1 MASEELTEPLRD
13 RHLRPLCGRV
23 GGPGAPGV
31 DVVAEVAATDFLE
44 GGDRAVLH
52 GRIGILEGFSE
63 DRDRG
68 GIAEFAEHPQGAE
81 ADVEIGVGPV
91 PRGEEDDGVR
101 SAARPPDLAGADPHP
116 LVGILQRPAADRGGA
131 GGVEGGGLGDD
142 LAAHPGIM
150 LLEDAAREVLRESQL
165 AIGAGSAGCAGL
177 LADRLDPLV
186 GGRAVPFGEPG
197 CLFPVA
203 PRPVELLPGA
213 SARAAARRGQQ
224 EHRDEYT
231 EQGAAPAGGAVGAV
245 LWQRSRHGGRIVPME
260 RCGDGDRTG
269 DLPVEPDQ
277 SRFWWRGVGHPA
289 GGGALG
295 KTWCLWG
302 SGLVVLVAVAAPARG
317 PETVDDPPRERV
329 RLLVRSDEGPRP
341 VEGELLVEAA
351 DGGALV
357 ESADGRLEL
366 VQPDVIAARDTLDTP
381 PEPLAA
387 RDLAK
392 RVLAELPAGFDVV
405 ITKHYVVCYDTS
417 RGYAQWCASLFER
430 LHDAFVNFWRQAG
443 LDLAGPQRPL
453 VVVVFADR
461 ERYEAFAA
469 GDLGAAADRVVG
481 YYNLLSNRVTTFD
494 LTGRD
499 GPGGRGGS
507 AGRAGLEILA
517 SPEAT
522 GLVSTL
528 IHEATHQMAFNS
540 GLHRRLAPVPLWVS
554 EGVAA
559 YFETPDLASGRGWRG
574 IGGVNRPR
582 AERFLAS
589 ARPGRLG
596 PIVTDDGSFRHPD
609 TALDAYAGG
618 WALTA
623 FLIQTR
629 KADYV
634 RYLEIIAAKPPLAED
649 SAEQRRAD
657 FVAAF
662 GAEPEAFEDPLAR
675 FVARLR

>member
-1 MASEELTEPLRD
+1 
-13 RHLRPLCGRV
+13 
-23 GGPGAPGV
+23 
-31 DVVAEVAATDFLE
+31 
-44 GGDRAVLH
+44 
-52 GRIGILEGFSE
+52 
-63 DRDRG
+63 
-68 GIAEFAEHPQGAE
+68 
-81 ADVEIGVGPV
+81 
-91 PRGEEDDGVR
+91 
-101 SAARPPDLAGADPHP
+101 
-116 LVGILQRPAADRGGA
+116 
-131 GGVEGGGLGDD
+131 
-142 LAAHPGIM
+142 
-150 LLEDAAREVLRESQL
+150 
-165 AIGAGSAGCAGL
+165 
-177 LADRLDPLV
+177 
-186 GGRAVPFGEPG
+186 
-197 CLFPVA
+197 
-203 PRPVELLPGA
+203 
-213 SARAAARRGQQ
+213 
-224 EHRDEYT
+224 
-231 EQGAAPAGGAVGAV
+231 
-245 LWQRSRHGGRIVPME
+245 ME
-260 RCGDGDRTG
+260 RCGGGDRTG

-277 SRFWWRGVGHPA
+277 SRFWRRSVGDPA
-289 GGGALG
+289 GTGALG
-295 KTWCLWG
+295 KTWGLWG
-302 SGLVVLVAVAAPARG
+302 AMVVAMAAFAAPARG
-317 PETVDDPPRERV
+317 PDPPADPPPERV
-329 RLLVRSDEGPRP
+329 RLQVSGAGGARV
-341 VEGELLVEAA
+341 VEGDLLVEAA
-351 DGGALV
+351 DGGVLV
-357 ESADGRLEL
+357 ETADGRLEL
-366 VQPDVIAARDTLDTP
+366 VQPDVIAARDTLTAA

-405 ITKHYVVCYDTS
+405 ITKHYVVCHDTS

-443 LDLAGPQRPL
+443 IDLPGAPRPL

-499 GPGGRGGS
+499 APGGRGGS
-507 AGRAGLEILA
+507 AGRAGLEVLA
-517 SPEAT
+517 SPEAS

-582 AERFLAS
+582 ADRFIAS
-589 ARPGRLG
+589 TRPGRLG
-596 PIVTDDGSFRHPD
+596 PLVTDDAAFRHPD
-609 TALDAYAGG
+609 SALDAYAGG

-623 FLIQTR
+623 YLIQTR
-629 KADYV
+629 KSDYV

-649 SAEQRRAD
+649 SAAQRRGD

-662 GAEPEAFEDPLAR
+662 GAEPETFEEPVAR